1 MVGVNKYSKMVH
13 HMKGNGKMICHME
26 GEFLYKKMEVNIK
39 GSLRMKNV
47 GGMVGMFLGMGLL
60 SMKDSF
66 KMICSMVLG
75 LKPK

>member
-1 MVGVNKYSKMVH
+1 MVGVNKYSKMAH
-13 HMKGNGKMICHME
+13 HMKDNGRMICLMG
-26 GEFLYKKMEVNIK
+26 GEFLYKKTEENIK

-60 SMKDSF
+60 YMKDSF

-75 LKPK
+75 LKLK